1 MIRKRHLLYTFAAI
15 LATFAGRAQTDLFPA
30 FDGMVTNAAI
40 THTGDKIVFIG
51 EKGEGKGVFE
61 SVKNGDSWSEPKTIP
76 VLTKMLNNQIG
87 GFSFNHDGNQLLFH
101 AKIDASFDIMYVTY
115 ENGDWGDN
123 IKKFEEPVNSSADEF
138 SPTISV
144 DNKYIFF
151 LRPKASAVK
160 SEEMCKQIVMYSL
173 ENDGSWVGPRDLPKV
188 FNTGC
193 QETPFLCADGRTLF
207 FASMRADTTPQG
219 KKLPDD
225 VYNIYHTQLKS
236 EVIFEN
242 GWTLPACITDVSTDY
257 NDLSPQMTTDGS
269 VFIKNT
275 NPKKPSKKNPNKTF
289 QYSIANVVKP
299 NPTMRLNGTIKDR
312 NSNEPL
318 LAQVV
323 VSDLITSAILGEYST
338 NEKGQYS
345 IYLNENGN
353 YKIDY
358 FKNGYSH
365 SYHYEKTDYFT
376 QNIKKQFDTTLFSTI
391 EFGLNVFDEEMYYPL
406 SPKVSIYDSTT
417 SELLVDSLI
426 PIEKGKFKS
435 KLNIGKTYKVH
446 VDCKYYQPQDLYLNT
461 IADIFYNEF
470 EEDVELSPSKTSM
483 VLDINAGEGG
493 DSVMVKVKNLSR
505 NETKTVV
512 AKRDK
517 DGNLIVELREG
528 DSYEID
534 VAKKGYTYSST
545 KVDMSKSKKTQKL
558 NIKLDLLTKDTKM
571 TFNNITFEVNSSEL
585 NTASYAELN
594 RIIDFLKLNDNVKI
608 ELSAHTDDLGSDWYN
623 MRLSEK
629 RAQMAA
635 KYLTDN
641 GIKESVI
648 LAKGYGETK
657 PILPNTSDENR
668 AQNRR
673 VEIKIIE

>member
-1 MIRKRHLLYTFAAI
+1 MIRKSHLLCTLAALLAVFACQ
-15 LATFAGRAQTDLFPA
+15 AQTDLFPN
-30 FDGMVTNAAI
+30 FDGMVNNAAI
-40 THTGDKIVFIG
+40 THTGDKMVFIM
-51 EKGEGKGVFE
+51 EKDDGRAVFE
-61 SVKNGDSWSEPKTIP
+61 TEKIGDSWSELKTIP
-76 VLTKMLNNQIG
+76 ILTKMLDNQIG
-87 GFSFNHDGNQLLFH
+87 GFSFNHDGTKLLFH
-101 AKIDASFDIMYVTY
+101 AKTEASFDIMYATF
-115 ENGDWGDN
+115 ENGDWSN
-123 IKKFEEPVNSSADEF
+123 ITKFDEPVNSSADEF
-138 SPTISV
+138 SPAISV
-144 DNKYIFF
+144 DNNFIFL
-151 LRPKASAVK
+151 LRPKSDAS
-160 SEEMCKQIVMYSL
+160 CKQLIMYSR
-173 ENDGSWVGPRDLPKV
+173 ENDGSWMGPRELPKI
-188 FNTGC
+188 FNAGC
-193 QETPFLCADGRTLF
+193 QETPFLCADGRTLLF
-207 FASMRADTTPQG
+207 SSMRPDTTPQG

-242 GWTLPACITDVSTDY
+242 GWTLPKCIVEVSTEY

-269 VFIKNT
+269 IFIKNT
-275 NPKKPSKKNPNKTF
+275 NPRKPSKKHPNKTY
-289 QYSIANVVKP
+289 QYSVDNSLKP
-299 NPTMRLNGTIKDR
+299 NPTMRLVGTIKEQ
-312 NSNEPL
+312 NTNNPIG
-318 LAQVV
+318 AQVV

-338 NEKGQYS
+338 NDKGQYS

-376 QNIKKQFDTTLFSTI
+376 ENIKKQFDTTLFSTV
-391 EFGLNVFDEEMYYPL
+391 EFDLNVFDEEMYNPL
-406 SPKVSIYDSTT
+406 APKVSVYDSAT

-446 VDCKYYQPQDLYLNT
+446 IACQYYKPHDIYLNT

-470 EEDVELSPSKTSM
+470 EEDVELSPSKTTM
-483 VLDINAGEGG
+483 ILDIDAGEGG
-493 DSVMVKVKNLSR
+493 DSVIVNVKNLSR
-505 NETKTVV
+505 NETQSVV

-571 TFNNITFEVNSSEL
+571 TFNNITFEVNSAEL
-585 NTASYAELN
+585 NTASFAELN
-594 RIIDFLKLNDNVKI
+594 RIIEFLKLNDNVKI

-629 RAQMAA
+629 RAQMAT

-641 GIKESVI
+641 GINEDMI
-648 LAKGYGETK
+648 LAKGYGETM

>member
-1 MIRKRHLLYTFAAI
+1 MIRKRHLLYTFAA
-15 LATFAGRAQTDLFPA
+15 LLGTFAGQAQTDLFPT
-30 FDGMVTNAAI
+30 FDGMVNNAAL
-40 THTGDKIVFIG
+40 THTGDKIVFIL
-51 EKGEGKGVFE
+51 EKDEGKAVFE
-61 SVKNGDSWSEPKTIP
+61 SEKVGDTWTEPKTIP
-76 VLTKMLNNQIG
+76 ILTKMLGNQIG
-87 GFSFNHDGNQLLFH
+87 GFSFNHDGNKLFFH
-101 AKIDASFDIMYVTY
+101 AKTESSFDIMYVTY
-115 ENGDWGDN
+115 ENGNWDN
-123 IKKFEEPVNSSADEF
+123 VTKFDEPVNSSEDEF
-138 SPTISV
+138 SPSISA
-144 DNKYIFF
+144 DNNFIFF
-151 LRPKASAVK
+151 LRPKAK
-160 SEEMCKQIVMYSL
+160 SEETCKQLVMYSR
-173 ENDGSWVGPRDLPKV
+173 ENDGRWIGPRALPKV

-193 QETPFLCADGRTLF
+193 QETPFLCADGRTLLF
-207 FASMRADTTPQG
+207 SSMRPDTTPQG

-242 GWTLPACITDVSTDY
+242 GWTLPKCIVEVSTDY

-269 VFIKNT
+269 VLIKNT
-275 NPKKPSKKNPNKTF
+275 SPKKPTKKNPNKTY
-289 QYSIANVVKP
+289 QYSVNDGLKP
-299 NPTMRLNGTIKDR
+299 YPTMRLVGTIKEQ
-312 NSNEPL
+312 NTNEPL

-323 VSDLITSAILGEYST
+323 VSDLITSAVLGEYST
-338 NEKGQYS
+338 NDKGQYS

-376 QNIKKQFDTTLFSTI
+376 ENIKKQFDTTLFSTV
-391 EFGLNVFDEEMYYPL
+391 EFDLNVFDKEMYNPL
-406 SPKVSIYDSTT
+406 SPKVSVYDSATI
-417 SELLVDSLI
+417 ELLVDSLI
-426 PIEKGKFKS
+426 PTEIGKFKS

-446 VDCKYYQPQDLYLNT
+446 ISCYYYQPHDIYLNT

-470 EEDVELSPSKTSM
+470 EEDVELSPSKTTM
-483 VLDINAGEGG
+483 ILDIDAGEGG
-493 DSVMVKVKNLSR
+493 DSVIVNVKNLSR
-505 NETKTVV
+505 NETQSVV

-571 TFNNITFEVNSSEL
+571 TFNNITFEVNSAEL
-585 NTASYAELN
+585 NTASFTELN
-594 RIIDFLKLNDNVKI
+594 RIIEFLKLNDNVKI

-629 RAQMAA
+629 RAQMAT

-641 GIKESVI
+641 GINEDMI
-648 LAKGYGETK
+648 LAKGYGETM

>member
-1 MIRKRHLLYTFAAI
+1 MIRKRHLLYTFAAV
-15 LATFAGRAQTDLFPA
+15 LGAVTVQAQTDLFSA
-30 FDGMVTNAAI
+30 FQGSITNAAI

-51 EKGEGKGVFE
+51 SKDDGVGVYQ
-61 SVKNGDSWSEPKTIP
+61 SVNENGNWSEPMTIP
-76 VLTKMLNNQIG
+76 ILTQMLDKQIG
-87 GFSFNHDGNQLLFH
+87 GFSFNHDGTKLLFH
-101 AKIDASFDIMYVTY
+101 AKTDASFDIMYTTF
-115 ENGDWGDN
+115 ENGEWTK
-123 IKKFEEPVNSSADEF
+123 ITKFDEPVNSSADEF
-138 SPTISV
+138 SPTISA
-144 DNKYIFF
+144 DNNFIFF
-151 LRPKASAVK
+151 LRPKTSTK
-160 SEEMCKQIVMYSL
+160 SDVVCKQIVLYSR
-173 ENDGSWVGPRDLPKV
+173 ENDGRWMGPRELPNI
-188 FNTGC
+188 FNSGC
-193 QETPFLCADGRTLF
+193 QETPFICADGKTLLF
-207 FASMRADTTPQG
+207 SSMRPDTTPQG

-242 GWTLPACITDVSTDY
+242 GWTLPKCILNVSTDY
-257 NDLSPQMTTDGS
+257 NDFSPQMTTDGS

-275 NPKKPSKKNPNKTF
+275 NPRKPSKKNPNKTF
-289 QYSIANVVKP
+289 LYAVDNELKP
-299 NPTMRLNGTIKDR
+299 NPTMQLNGTIKDL
-312 NSNEPL
+312 NTNKPIA
-318 LAQVV
+318 AQVV
-323 VSDLITSAILGEYST
+323 VSDVITSAILGEYST
-338 NEKGQYS
+338 NSNGEYS

-358 FKNGYSH
+358 FKKGYSH
-365 SYHYEKTDYFT
+365 SYHYEKTEYFT
-376 QNIKKQFDTTLFSTI
+376 ENIKKQFDTTIFSTI
-391 EFGLNVFDEEMYYPL
+391 EFDLNVFDEEMYNPL
-406 SPKVSIYDSTT
+406 SPKVSVYDSAT

-446 VDCKYYQPQDLYLNT
+446 IDCKYYKPQDIYLNT

-470 EEDVELSPSKTSM
+470 EEDVELSPAKTAM
-483 VLDINAGEGG
+483 ILDIDAGEGG

-505 NETKTVV
+505 NETQTVV

-571 TFNNITFEVNSSEL
+571 TFNNITFEVNSAEL
-585 NTASYAELN
+585 NTNSYTELN
-594 RIIDFLKLNDNVKI
+594 RIIEFLKLNNNVKI

-623 MRLSEK
+623 LRLSEK
-629 RAQMAA
+629 RAQMAS
-635 KYLTDN
+635 KYLIDN
-641 GIKESVI
+641 GINEDMI
-648 LAKGYGETK
+648 MAKGYGETM

>member
-1 MIRKRHLLYTFAAI
+1 MIRKSHLLFTFAAI
-15 LATFAGRAQTDLFPA
+15 VGAFAGHAQTDLFPS
-30 FDGMVTNAAI
+30 FDGMVSNAALS
-40 THTGDKIVFIG
+40 HTGDKIVFIM
-51 EKGEGKGVFE
+51 EKNEGKVVCE
-61 SVKNGDSWSEPKTIP
+61 SEKNGDSWSEPKPIP
-76 VLTKMLNNQIG
+76 VLTKMLSNQIG
-87 GFSFNHDGNQLLFH
+87 GFSFNHDGTKLLFH
-101 AKIDASFDIMYVTY
+101 AKTESSFDIMYVTC
-115 ENGDWGDN
+115 ENGDWQN
-123 IKKFEEPVNSSADEF
+123 VTKFDEPINTTADEF
-138 SPTISV
+138 SPTISA
-144 DNKYIFF
+144 DNNFIFF
-151 LRPKASAVK
+151 LRPKSDAS
-160 SEEMCKQIVMYSL
+160 CKQLVMYSR
-173 ENDGSWVGPRDLPKV
+173 ENDGRWIGPRELPKV

-207 FASMRADTTPQG
+207 FSSMRPDTTPQG

-242 GWTLPACITDVSTDY
+242 GWTLPKCMVDVSTEFD
-257 NDLSPQMTTDGS
+257 DLSPQMTTDGS
-269 VFIKNT
+269 TFIKNT
-275 NPKKPSKKNPNKTF
+275 NPKKPSKKHPNKTY
-289 QYSIANVVKP
+289 QYAVGGEYKP
-299 NPTMRLNGTIKDR
+299 YPTMRLVGTIKDK
-312 NSNEPL
+312 NTNEPL

-323 VSDLITSAILGEYST
+323 VSDLITSAVLGEYST
-338 NEKGQYS
+338 NDKGQYS
-345 IYLNENGN
+345 IYLNENNN
-353 YKIDY
+353 YKIDF
-358 FKNGYSH
+358 FKDGYSH
-365 SYHYEKTDYFT
+365 SYHYEKLNYFT
-376 QNIKKQFDTTLFSTI
+376 QNIKKQFDTTLFSTV
-391 EFGLNVFDEEMYYPL
+391 EFDLNVFDEEMYYPL
-406 SPKVSIYDSTT
+406 SPKVSVYDSAT

-446 VDCKYYQPQDLYLNT
+446 INCKYYKPHDIYLNT

-470 EEDVELSPSKTSM
+470 EEDVELSPSKTAM
-483 VLDINAGEGG
+483 ILDINAGEGG
-493 DSVMVKVKNLSR
+493 DSVIVNVKNLSR
-505 NETKTVV
+505 NETQSVV

-571 TFNNITFEVNSSEL
+571 TFNNITFEVNSAEL
-585 NTASYAELN
+585 NTASFAELN

-629 RAQMAA
+629 RAQMAT

-641 GIKESVI
+641 GIKESMI

>member
-1 MIRKRHLLYTFAAI
+1 MIRKRHLLYTFAA
-15 LATFAGRAQTDLFPA
+15 LLGTFSCQAQTDLFPS
-30 FDGMVTNAAI
+30 FDGMVNNAAL
-40 THTGDKIVFIG
+40 THTGDKIVFIL
-51 EKGEGKGVFE
+51 EKDEGKAVFE
-61 SVKNGDSWSEPKTIP
+61 SEKVGDTWTEPKTIP
-76 VLTKMLNNQIG
+76 ILTKMLGNQIG
-87 GFSFNHDGNQLLFH
+87 GFSFNHDGNKLFFH
-101 AKIDASFDIMYVTY
+101 AKTESSFDIMYVTY
-115 ENGDWGDN
+115 ENGNWDN
-123 IKKFEEPVNSSADEF
+123 VTKFDEPVNSSEDEF
-138 SPTISV
+138 SPTLSA
-144 DNKYIFF
+144 DNNFIFF
-151 LRPKASAVK
+151 LRPKAK
-160 SEEMCKQIVMYSL
+160 SEENCKQLVMYSR
-173 ENDGSWVGPRDLPKV
+173 ENDGRWIGPRELPKV

-193 QETPFLCADGRTLF
+193 QETPFFCADGRTLLF
-207 FASMRADTTPQG
+207 SSMRQDTTPQG

-225 VYNIYHTQLKS
+225 VYNIYQTQLKS

-242 GWTLPACITDVSTDY
+242 GWTLPKCIVEATTDF

-269 VFIKNT
+269 VLIKNT
-275 NPKKPSKKNPNKTF
+275 SPKKPTKKNPNKTY
-289 QYSIANVVKP
+289 QYSVNSALKP
-299 NPTMRLNGTIKDR
+299 YPTMRLEGTIKEQ
-312 NSNEPL
+312 NTNEPL

-323 VSDLITSAILGEYST
+323 VSDLITSAVLGEYST
-338 NEKGQYS
+338 NDKGQYS

-365 SYHYEKTDYFT
+365 SYHYEQTGYFT
-376 QNIKKQFDTTLFSTI
+376 ENIKKQFDTTLFSTV
-391 EFGLNVFDEEMYYPL
+391 EFDLNVFDKEMYNPL
-406 SPKVSIYDSTT
+406 SPKVSVYDSAT

-426 PIEKGKFKS
+426 PTEIGKFKS

-446 VDCKYYQPQDLYLNT
+446 ISCNYYQPHDIYLNT

-470 EEDVELSPSKTSM
+470 EEDVELSPSKTTM
-483 VLDINAGEGG
+483 ILDIDAGEGG
-493 DSVMVKVKNLSR
+493 DSVIVNVKNLSR
-505 NETKTVV
+505 NETQSVV

-571 TFNNITFEVNSSEL
+571 TFNNITFEVNSAEL
-585 NTASYAELN
+585 NTASFTELN
-594 RIIDFLKLNDNVKI
+594 RIIEFLKLNDNVKI

-629 RAQMAA
+629 RAQMAT

-641 GIKESVI
+641 GINEDMI
-648 LAKGYGETK
+648 LAKGYGETM

>member
-1 MIRKRHLLYTFAAI
+1 MIRKRHLLYTFAA
-15 LATFAGRAQTDLFPA
+15 LLGTFSCQAQTDLFPS
-30 FDGMVTNAAI
+30 FDGMVNNAAL
-40 THTGDKIVFIG
+40 THTGDKIVFIL
-51 EKGEGKGVFE
+51 EKDEGKAVFE
-61 SVKNGDSWSEPKTIP
+61 SEKVGDTWTEPKTIP
-76 VLTKMLNNQIG
+76 VLTKMLGNQIG
-87 GFSFNHDGNQLLFH
+87 GFSFNHDGNKLFFH
-101 AKIDASFDIMYVTY
+101 AKTESSFDIMYVTY
-115 ENGDWGDN
+115 ENGNWDN
-123 IKKFEEPVNSSADEF
+123 VTKFDEPVNSSEDEF
-138 SPTISV
+138 SPSISA
-144 DNKYIFF
+144 DNNFIFF
-151 LRPKASAVK
+151 LRPKAK
-160 SEEMCKQIVMYSL
+160 SEETCKQLVMYSR
-173 ENDGSWVGPRDLPKV
+173 ENDGRWIGPRELPKV

-193 QETPFLCADGRTLF
+193 QETPFLCADGRTLLF
-207 FASMRADTTPQG
+207 SSMRPDTTPQG

-242 GWTLPACITDVSTDY
+242 GWTLPKCIVEVSTDY

-269 VFIKNT
+269 VLIKNT
-275 NPKKPSKKNPNKTF
+275 SPKKPTKKNPNKTY
-289 QYSIANVVKP
+289 QYSVNDGLKP
-299 NPTMRLNGTIKDR
+299 YPTMRLVGTIKEQ
-312 NSNEPL
+312 NTNEPL

-323 VSDLITSAILGEYST
+323 VSDLITSAVLGEYST
-338 NEKGQYS
+338 NDMGQYS

-376 QNIKKQFDTTLFSTI
+376 ENIKKQFDTTLFSTV
-391 EFGLNVFDEEMYYPL
+391 EFDLNVFDKEMYNPL
-406 SPKVSIYDSTT
+406 SPKVSVYDSAT

-426 PIEKGKFKS
+426 PTEIGKFKS

-446 VDCKYYQPQDLYLNT
+446 ISCNYYQPHDIYLNT

-470 EEDVELSPSKTSM
+470 EEDVELSPSKTTM
-483 VLDINAGEGG
+483 ILDIDAGEGG
-493 DSVMVKVKNLSR
+493 DSVIVNVKNLSR
-505 NETKTVV
+505 NETQSVV

-571 TFNNITFEVNSSEL
+571 TFNNITFEVNSAEL
-585 NTASYAELN
+585 NTASFTELN
-594 RIIDFLKLNDNVKI
+594 RIIEFLKLNDNVKI

-629 RAQMAA
+629 RAQMAT

-641 GIKESVI
+641 GINEDMI
-648 LAKGYGETK
+648 LAKGYGETM

>member
-1 MIRKRHLLYTFAAI
+1 MIRKRHLLYTFAVVF
-15 LATFAGRAQTDLFPA
+15 ATFSGQAQTDLFPA
-30 FDGMVTNAAI
+30 FDGMVTNGAI
-40 THTGDKIVFIG
+40 THTGDKLVFIG
-51 EKGEGKGVFE
+51 EKGEGKAVFE
-61 SVKNGDSWSEPKTIP
+61 SIKNGDKWSEPKTIP
-76 VLTKMLNNQIG
+76 VLTKLMDNQIG
-87 GFSFNHDGNQLLFH
+87 GFSFNHDGTRFLFH
-101 AKIDASFDIMYVTY
+101 AKTDASFDIMYATF
-115 ENGDWGDN
+115 ENGDWSEK
-123 IKKFEEPVNSSADEF
+123 IVKFEEPINSPADEF
-138 SPTISV
+138 SPTISA
-144 DNKYIFF
+144 DNNILFF
-151 LRPKASAVK
+151 LRPKSANK
-160 SEEMCKQIVMYSL
+160 TEEQCKQLVMYSR
-173 ENDGSWVGPRDLPKV
+173 ENDGSWMGPRELPKI
-188 FNTGC
+188 FNNGC
-193 QETPFLCADGRTLF
+193 QETPFLCADGRTLL
-207 FASMRADTTPQG
+207 FASMRADTTPLG

-242 GWTLPACITDVSTDY
+242 GWTIPTYVASVSTDY
-257 NDLSPQMTTDGS
+257 NDLSPKMTTTGY
-269 VFIKNT
+269 FIKNT

-289 QYSIANVVKP
+289 QYAIDDVLKP
-299 NPTMRLNGTIKDR
+299 NPTMCLNGTIKDR
-312 NSNEPL
+312 NTNKPL

-323 VSDLITSAILGEYST
+323 VSDLITSAVLGEYST
-338 NEKGQYS
+338 NENGQYS

-353 YKIDY
+353 YKIDF

-376 QNIKKQFDTTLFSTI
+376 KNINKQFDTTLFSTI
-391 EFGLNVFDEEMYYPL
+391 EFDLNVFDEEMYYPL

-426 PIEKGKFKS
+426 PVEKGKFKS
-435 KLNIGKTYKVH
+435 KLDIGKTYKVH
-446 VDCKYYQPQDLYLNT
+446 VDCKYYKPQDIYLNT

-470 EEDVELSPSKTSM
+470 EEDLELSPSKTSM

-493 DSVMVKVKNLSR
+493 DSVLVKVKNLSR

-545 KVDMSKSKKTQKL
+545 KVDMSKSRKTQKL
-558 NIKLDLLTKDTKM
+558 NIKLDLLTKNTKM

-585 NTASYAELN
+585 NTDSYAELN

-629 RAQMAA
+629 RAKMAA

>member
-15 LATFAGRAQTDLFPA
+15 LGTFAGHAQTDLFPA

-40 THTGDKIVFIG
+40 THAGDKIVFIG
-51 EKGEGKGVFE
+51 EKGEGRGVFE
-61 SVKNGDSWSEPKTIP
+61 SVRNGDNWSEPKTIP
-76 VLTKMLNNQIG
+76 VLTKMLPNQIG
-87 GFSFNHDGNQLLFH
+87 GFSFNHDGTQLLFH
-101 AKIDASFDIMYVTY
+101 AKSDASFDIMYATY
-115 ENGDWGDN
+115 ENGVWSEN
-123 IKKFEEPVNSSADEF
+123 IKKFDEPVNSSSDEF
-138 SPTISV
+138 SPTISA
-144 DNKYIFF
+144 DNNFIFF
-151 LRPKASAVK
+151 LRPKATSGKGEDV
-160 SEEMCKQIVMYSL
+160 CKQIVMYSR
-173 ENDGSWVGPRDLPKV
+173 ENDGSWMGPRELPTV
-188 FNTGC
+188 FNNGC
-193 QETPFLCADGRTLF
+193 QETPFLCADGRTLL
-207 FASMRADTTPQG
+207 FASMRPDTTPQG

-242 GWTLPACITDVSTDY
+242 GWILPKCIVEVSTEY
-257 NDLSPQMTTDGS
+257 SDLSPQMTTDGS
-269 VFIKNT
+269 MFIKNT
-275 NPKKPSKKNPNKTF
+275 NPKKPSKKHPNKTY
-289 QYSIANVVKP
+289 QYTINDGLKP
-299 NPTMRLNGTIKDR
+299 NPTMRLDGTIKDL
-312 NSNEPL
+312 NTNEPL
-318 LAQVV
+318 VAQVV
-323 VSDLITSAILGEYST
+323 VSDVITSAILGEFST
-338 NEKGQYS
+338 NDKGQYS

-358 FKNGYSH
+358 FKKGYSH

-376 QNIKKQFDTTLFSTI
+376 ESIKRQFDTTLFSTI
-391 EFGLNVFDEEMYYPL
+391 EFDLNVFDKEIYSPL
-406 SPKVSIYDSTT
+406 SPKVSVFDSAT

-426 PIEKGKFKS
+426 PIAKGKFKS
-435 KLNIGKTYKVH
+435 KLDIGKTYKVH
-446 VDCKYYQPQDLYLNT
+446 VDCKYYQPQDIYLNT

-470 EEDVELSPSKTSM
+470 EEDVELSPSKTTM
-483 VLDINAGEGG
+483 VLDIDAGEGG

-571 TFNNITFEVNSSEL
+571 TFNNITFEVNSAEL
-585 NTASYAELN
+585 NSASFVELN
-594 RIIDFLKLNDNVKI
+594 RIIEFLKLNDNVKI

-641 GIKESVI
+641 GIDEDVI
-648 LAKGYGETK
+648 LSKGYGETK

>member
-1 MIRKRHLLYTFAAI
+1 MIRKSHLLYTFAA
-15 LATFAGRAQTDLFPA
+15 LLGAFACQAQTALFPS
-30 FDGMVTNAAI
+30 FDGMVNNAAI
-40 THTGDKIVFIG
+40 THTGDKIVFIL
-51 EKGEGKGVFE
+51 EKDEGRAVFE
-61 SVKNGDSWSEPKTIP
+61 SEKKGDSWSEPKTIP
-76 VLTKMLNNQIG
+76 LLTKMLGNQIG
-87 GFSFNHDGNQLLFH
+87 GFSFNHDGTKLLFH
-101 AKIDASFDIMYVTY
+101 AKTESSFDIMYVTF
-115 ENGDWGDN
+115 ENGEWGN
-123 IKKFEEPVNSSADEF
+123 VTKFDEPVNSSADEF
-138 SPTISV
+138 SPTISA
-144 DNKYIFF
+144 DNNFIFF
-151 LRPKASAVK
+151 LRPKSDAS
-160 SEEMCKQIVMYSL
+160 CKQLVMYSR
-173 ENDGSWVGPRDLPKV
+173 ENDGRWIGPRELPKV

-207 FASMRADTTPQG
+207 FSSMRPDTTPQG

-242 GWTLPACITDVSTDY
+242 GWTLPKCLTDVSTEFD
-257 NDLSPQMTTDGS
+257 DLSPQMTTDGS
-269 VFIKNT
+269 TFIKNT
-275 NPKKPSKKNPNKTF
+275 SPKKPSKKHPNKT
-289 QYSIANVVKP
+289 YLYTVGSEYKP
-299 NPTMRLNGTIKDR
+299 YPTMRLVGTIKDK

-318 LAQVV
+318 SAQVV
-323 VSDLITSAILGEYST
+323 VSDMITSAVLGEYST

-345 IYLNENGN
+345 IYLNENNN
-353 YKIDY
+353 YKIDF

-365 SYHYEKTDYFT
+365 SYHYENLNYFT
-376 QNIKKQFDTTLFSTI
+376 QNIKKQFDTTLFSTVD
-391 EFGLNVFDEEMYYPL
+391 FDLNVFDEEMYYPL
-406 SPKVSIYDSTT
+406 SPKVSVYDSAT

-446 VDCKYYQPQDLYLNT
+446 IDCKYYKPHDIYLNT

-470 EEDVELSPSKTSM
+470 EEDVELIPSKTAM
-483 VLDINAGEGG
+483 ILDINAGEGG
-493 DSVMVKVKNLSR
+493 DSVIVNVKNLSR
-505 NETKTVV
+505 NETQSVV

-545 KVDMSKSKKTQKL
+545 KVDMSKPKKTQKL

-571 TFNNITFEVNSSEL
+571 TFNNITFEVNSAEL
-585 NTASYAELN
+585 NTASFAELN

-629 RAQMAA
+629 RAQMAT

-641 GIKESVI
+641 GINEKMI

>member
-1 MIRKRHLLYTFAAI
+1 MIRKRHLLYTFAA
-15 LATFAGRAQTDLFPA
+15 LLGTFSCQAQTDLFPS
-30 FDGMVTNAAI
+30 FDGMVNNAAL
-40 THTGDKIVFIG
+40 THTGDKIVFIL
-51 EKGEGKGVFE
+51 EKDEGKAVFE
-61 SVKNGDSWSEPKTIP
+61 SEKVGDTWTEPKTIP
-76 VLTKMLNNQIG
+76 ILTKMLGNQIG
-87 GFSFNHDGNQLLFH
+87 GFSFNHDGNKLFFH
-101 AKIDASFDIMYVTY
+101 AKTESSFDIMYVTY
-115 ENGDWGDN
+115 ENGNWDN
-123 IKKFEEPVNSSADEF
+123 VTKFDEPVNSSEDEF
-138 SPTISV
+138 SPTISA
-144 DNKYIFF
+144 DNNFIFF
-151 LRPKASAVK
+151 LRPKAK
-160 SEEMCKQIVMYSL
+160 SEETCKQLVMYSR
-173 ENDGSWVGPRDLPKV
+173 ENDGRWIGPRELPKV

-193 QETPFLCADGRTLF
+193 QETPFLCADGRTLLF
-207 FASMRADTTPQG
+207 SSMRPDTTPQG

-242 GWTLPACITDVSTDY
+242 GWTLPKCIVEVTTDY

-269 VFIKNT
+269 VLIKNT
-275 NPKKPSKKNPNKTF
+275 SPKKPTKKNPNKTY
-289 QYSIANVVKP
+289 QYSVSDGLKP
-299 NPTMRLNGTIKDR
+299 YPTMRLVGTIKEQ
-312 NSNEPL
+312 NTNEPL

-323 VSDLITSAILGEYST
+323 VSDLITSAVLGEYST
-338 NEKGQYS
+338 NDKGQYS

-365 SYHYEKTDYFT
+365 SYHYEKTNYFT
-376 QNIKKQFDTTLFSTI
+376 ENIKKQFDTTLFSTV
-391 EFGLNVFDEEMYYPL
+391 EFDLNVFDKEMYNPL
-406 SPKVSIYDSTT
+406 SPKVSVYDSAT

-426 PIEKGKFKS
+426 PTEIGKFKS

-446 VDCKYYQPQDLYLNT
+446 ISCNYYQPHDIYLNT

-470 EEDVELSPSKTSM
+470 EEDVELSPSKTTM
-483 VLDINAGEGG
+483 ILDIDAGEGG
-493 DSVMVKVKNLSR
+493 DSVIVNVKNLSR
-505 NETKTVV
+505 NETQSVV

-571 TFNNITFEVNSSEL
+571 TFNNITFEVNSAEL
-585 NTASYAELN
+585 NTASFTELN
-594 RIIDFLKLNDNVKI
+594 RIIEFLKLNDNVKI

-629 RAQMAA
+629 RAQMAT

-641 GIKESVI
+641 GINEDMI
-648 LAKGYGETK
+648 LAKGYGETM

>member
-1 MIRKRHLLYTFAAI
+1 MIRKRHLLYTFVAI
-15 LATFAGRAQTDLFPA
+15 LGTIAVQAQTDLFPA
-30 FDGMVTNAAI
+30 FDGSVTSAAI
-40 THTGDKIVFIG
+40 SHSGDKIIFIG
-51 EKGEGKGVFE
+51 TKNDGNGVYQSLNEGGK
-61 SVKNGDSWSEPKTIP
+61 WSEPMTIP
-76 VLTKMLNNQIG
+76 ILTKMIDQQIG
-87 GFSFNHDGNQLLFH
+87 GFSFNHDGTKLLFH
-101 AKIDASFDIMYVTY
+101 AKTDASFDIMYASY
-115 ENGDWGDN
+115 ENGEWGN
-123 IKKFEEPVNSSADEF
+123 IKKFDEPVNSSADEF

-144 DNKYIFF
+144 DNNYIFL
-151 LRPKASAVK
+151 LRPKAGSKPDEV
-160 SEEMCKQIVMYSL
+160 CKQIVMYSH
-173 ENDGSWVGPRDLPKV
+173 ENNGRWVGPRELPNI
-188 FNTGC
+188 FNSGC
-193 QETPFLCADGRTLF
+193 QETPFICADGKTLLF
-207 FASMRADTTPQG
+207 SSMRADTTPLG

-236 EVIFEN
+236 EEIFEN
-242 GWTLPACITDVSTDY
+242 GWSLPKCIMNVITDY
-257 NDLSPQMTTDGS
+257 NDLSPQMTNDGS
-269 VFIKNT
+269 IFIKNT
-275 NPKKPSKKNPNKTF
+275 NTKKPSKKNPNKTF
-289 QYSIANVVKP
+289 VYSIENEQKP
-299 NPTMRLNGTIKDR
+299 SPTMQLSGIIKDY
-312 NSNEPL
+312 NTNEPL
-318 LAQVV
+318 VAQVV
-323 VSDLITSAILGEYST
+323 VSDVITSAVLGEYST
-338 NEKGQYS
+338 NNKGEYT

-358 FKNGYSH
+358 FKKGYSH
-365 SYHYEKTDYFT
+365 SYHYEKTDFFSK
-376 QNIKKQFDTTLFSTI
+376 NIKKQFDTTIFSTI
-391 EFGLNVFDEEMYYPL
+391 EFDLNVFDEEMYYPL
-406 SPKVSIYDSTT
+406 SPKVSVYDSAT

-435 KLNIGKTYKVH
+435 KFNIGKTYKVH
-446 VDCKYYQPQDLYLNT
+446 VDCKYYKPQDIYLNT

-470 EEDVELSPSKTSM
+470 EEDVELSPAKTAM
-483 VLDINAGEGG
+483 ILDINAGEKG

-517 DGNLIVELREG
+517 NGNLIVELREG

-558 NIKLDLLTKDTKM
+558 NIKLDLLTKNTKM

-594 RIIDFLKLNDNVKI
+594 RIIEFLKLNDNVKI

-641 GIKESVI
+641 GIKEQAI

>member
-1 MIRKRHLLYTFAAI
+1 MIRKRHLLYTFAAV
-15 LATFAGRAQTDLFPA
+15 LGAVTVQAQTDLFPA
-30 FDGMVTNAAI
+30 FQGSITNAAI

-51 EKGEGKGVFE
+51 SKDDGVGVYQ
-61 SVKNGDSWSEPKTIP
+61 SVNENGNWSEPMTIP
-76 VLTKMLNNQIG
+76 ILTQMLDKQIG
-87 GFSFNHDGNQLLFH
+87 GFSFNHDGTKLLFH
-101 AKIDASFDIMYVTY
+101 VKTDASFDIMYTTF
-115 ENGDWGDN
+115 ENGEWTK
-123 IKKFEEPVNSSADEF
+123 ITKFDEPVNSSADEF
-138 SPTISV
+138 SPTISA
-144 DNKYIFF
+144 DNNFIFF
-151 LRPKASAVK
+151 LRPKTSTK
-160 SEEMCKQIVMYSL
+160 SDVVCKQIVLYSR
-173 ENDGSWVGPRDLPKV
+173 ENDGRWMGPRELPNI
-188 FNTGC
+188 FNSGC
-193 QETPFLCADGRTLF
+193 QETPFICADGKTLLF
-207 FASMRADTTPQG
+207 SSMRPDTTPQG

-242 GWTLPACITDVSTDY
+242 GWTLPKCILNVSTDY
-257 NDLSPQMTTDGS
+257 NDFSPQMTTDGS

-275 NPKKPSKKNPNKTF
+275 NPRKPSKKNPNKTF
-289 QYSIANVVKP
+289 LYAVYNELKP
-299 NPTMRLNGTIKDR
+299 NPTMQLNGTIKDL
-312 NSNEPL
+312 NTNKPIA
-318 LAQVV
+318 AQVV
-323 VSDLITSAILGEYST
+323 VSDVITSAILGEYST
-338 NEKGQYS
+338 NSNGEYS

-358 FKNGYSH
+358 FKKGYSH
-365 SYHYEKTDYFT
+365 SYHYEKTEYFT
-376 QNIKKQFDTTLFSTI
+376 ENIKKQFDTTIFSTI
-391 EFGLNVFDEEMYYPL
+391 EFDLNVFDEEMYNPL
-406 SPKVSIYDSTT
+406 SPKVSVYDSAT

-446 VDCKYYQPQDLYLNT
+446 IDCKYYKPQDIYLNT

-470 EEDVELSPSKTSM
+470 EEDVELSPAKTAM
-483 VLDINAGEGG
+483 ILDIDAGEGG

-505 NETKTVV
+505 NETQTVV

-571 TFNNITFEVNSSEL
+571 TFNNITFEVNSAEL
-585 NTASYAELN
+585 NTNSYTELN
-594 RIIDFLKLNDNVKI
+594 RIIEFLKLNNNVKI

-623 MRLSEK
+623 LRLSEK
-629 RAQMAA
+629 RAQMAS
-635 KYLTDN
+635 KYLIDN
-641 GIKESVI
+641 GINEDMI
-648 LAKGYGETK
+648 IAKGYGETM